1 MAYELKNG
9 SGTIFKN
16 DKKGNEK
23 APDYRGELKTPS
35 GEHLEVSLW
44 VKEGQKGK
52 YFSVSVKEPYKKAE
66 AAPQPQPFNA
76 PIPEEDGDGLPF

>member
-23 APDYRGELKTPS
+23 APEYRGEIKTPS
-35 GEHLEVSLW
+35 GETFEISLW
-44 VKEGQKGK
+44 VKDGQKGK
-52 YFSVSVKEPYKKAE
+52 FFSVSVKEPYKKSSV
-66 AAPQPQPFNA
+66 
-76 PIPEEDGDGLPF
+76 IPEPPDTILPLSENDDLPF